1 MFQWATQQ
9 FEKISQTVAPPPTD
23 AAGRFALACQRQEEE
38 TAMGCIA
45 EIDPLSTVVNQVK
58 GYFPIHLAC
67 QFSMTRLIQLL
78 MQQPGMNIEQ
88 PDYGGNTP
96 LHHACMSS
104 QRGQALVVVKML
116 LNDYGASVLA
126 KNSLGQTPYDVASLD
141 SVRQYLLPI
150 QLQKE
155 TQIALDNGGQGL
167 PPGIDLGGLRI
178 NNSAMPPPPKFG
190 EGGIP
195 PPTTVAA
202 NMMASPS
209 QQRYAATPIV
219 TSQPPAVVPQNQY
232 QQPIVTPIVPAPAS
246 GPYGPS
252 PVSAQ
257 PAPAVSGSTAP
268 VTPPAIP
275 AASRTRSAAT
285 TSTGSVASTESGYS
299 RTGGSSAAVFST
311 KYRADGFHSSSSDV
325 SLQKKYGHV
334 NANNTAMP
342 PPPSSGNAAPLSGGI
357 PSVPGTNPFGGGF
370 RPGSRYLAYGPVA
383 APASGPSYGSVY
395 GNTAAPAPQY
405 FTPGA
410 AAPTPTM
417 AAQPVVTSPATPTT
431 PFMPPPPYQTQNYAA
446 PVSSP
451 PPAVVTSTAAAA
463 AVLTT
468 PGPSTPA
475 SAVAAVFETPHPTT
489 ASSIANAT
497 TTSTAETVASV
508 FEQPP
513 ETQQQQQQEAT
524 SESSPDA
531 LATTSSDWV
540 ETVDPSS
547 GKSYYYN
554 AKTNETS
561 WTKPAETISSG
572 SENVSQSE
580 WTEATDP
587 SSGKTYYYN
596 TKTGETS
603 WENPSA
609 AESPGAADDATTTPP
624 SSEENERT
632 ATEETIAQEEERQVE
647 TKTTPTSEVVTETEN
662 VSEQE
667 NEEPKQEQQLQEEV
681 SNELVV
687 EPQVRP
693 ETTASEQMKEE
704 QTEDIPEKKNVQE
717 EQAET
722 HHVMETSAEDKI
734 EEEEESIVK
743 SEEPEQTPAAVSS
756 EENTD
761 LPEHWVEVPDPSS
774 GKSYYYNIKTQETSW
789 ERPTKASNE
798 GDSAMLVDTLAEGW
812 VEVQDPNSGKSYY
825 FNQTT
830 NETSWEKPLARS
842 MGAAVEDDGSDWV
855 ETVDPSSGRSYYYN
869 SKSGETSWEK
879 PPVLTAVESN
889 HPAPAGATT
898 ESPVDEKPPAIP
910 QPQEIERQK
919 SAEELFSDGPP
930 DAIDQKPVATPQ
942 ALTSTLPD
950 FVSPAAAT
958 FGSPETPALSVATTE
973 GGFGS
978 PSVDTPAST
987 EQSAEAVFEA
997 GPSVSGEPVA
1007 EQTATLAEPVKE
1019 QSNGLNDSN
1028 DTESEMMDIPLSPE
1042 PVSMVVPEVVS
1053 KLTEVSSPSN
1063 DATVTATNDLF
1074 AAIGMPPPPFQSKR

>member
-299 RTGGSSAAVFST
+299 RTGGSSAAVFPPSIEPM
-311 KYRADGFHSSSSDV
+311 V
-325 SLQKKYGHV
+325 SI
-334 NANNTAMP
+334 P
-342 PPPSSGNAAPLSGGI
+342 PPVTSGNAAPLSGGI

-513 ETQQQQQQEAT
+513 ETQQQQQQQEAT

-687 EPQVRP
+687 EPQK
-693 ETTASEQMKEE
+693 T
-704 QTEDIPEKKNVQE
+704 
-717 EQAET
+717 
-722 HHVMETSAEDKI
+722 KI

-1028 DTESEMMDIPLSPE
+1028 DTESEMMDIPLP
-1042 PVSMVVPEVVS
+1042 
-1053 KLTEVSSPSN
+1053 N
-1063 DATVTATNDLF
+1063 
-1074 AAIGMPPPPFQSKR
+1074 PFQWSFLRSCQN